1 MPIVVGM
8 LILGLLGLAHY
19 MALYRLAHFIRFDG
33 DRKRRAVL
41 FTFLGLALIHV
52 VEIAAIAVLFWTAEQ
67 LFWQAGVPPEVS
79 GWWDYHYIAFMTF
92 TSLGFGDM
100 DIHGPIRIVLGHI
113 ALGGFMV
120 ITWSATFLY
129 DVTRKVTDFTL
140 EEDGQESGEA
150 QEA

>member
-1 MPIVVGM
+1 MPIIVGM

-19 MALYRLAHFIRFDG
+19 TALYRLSRVIRFDG

-52 VEIAAIAVLFWTAEQ
+52 AEIAAIAAAFWTAEQ

-79 GWWDYHYIAFMTF
+79 GWWDYHYIAFMAF

-100 DIHGPIRIVLGHI
+100 DLHGPIRIVLGHI

-129 DVTRKVTDFTL
+129 DVSRKVSDFGL
-140 EEDGQESGEA
+140 EDEG
-150 QEA
+150 